1 MTRRDGNMA
10 LLLHKVLQLLW
21 KEINKEASFHV
32 FNLYIT
38 EKNTLPEEKQY
49 LKLLPTFDLSSC
61 QVFYIRYWIFFH
73 FHIHKSGEIIHTK

>member
-1 MTRRDGNMA
+1 MTRIDGNMA

-38 EKNTLPEEKQY
+38 EKKYTARRK
-49 LKLLPTFDLSSC
+49 T
-61 QVFYIRYWIFFH
+61 IFKTPANIWSF
-73 FHIHKSGEIIHTK
+73 FFAKYFT